1 MDPMDE
7 SLKKQIATLLR
18 VIHVTRCSKE
28 DNVPCQ
34 IEEGLFL
41 GSIGAAN
48 NKDELKNLN
57 ITHILTVANSL
68 APAYP
73 NDFVYKVINV
83 PDRVCT
89 DLKQHFD
96 ECIDYIDE
104 ATRSGGGVLVHCFV
118 GRSRSVTIIV
128 AYLMKKHGMSISQA
142 LEHVKSRRPQ
152 ASPNAGFISQL
163 ESFERSLCVE
173 VSSIFQ
179 SPPFHSSMAVHQ
191 DPIPSLVNTA
201 DEENKT
207 T

>member
-1 MDPMDE
+1 MDQIDE
-7 SLKKQIATLLR
+7 SLKKQIAALLR
-18 VIHVTRCSKE
+18 VIHVTRLSKE

-48 NKDELKNLN
+48 NKEELKNLN

-83 PDRVCT
+83 
-89 DLKQHFD
+89 FN
-96 ECIDYIDE
+96 
-104 ATRSGGGVLVHCFV
+104 CFPC
-118 GRSRSVTIIV
+118 SVTIIV
-128 AYLMKKHGMSISQA
+128 AYLMKKHAMSVSQA

-163 ESFERSLCVE
+163 QSLERSL
-173 VSSIFQ
+173 S
-179 SPPFHSSMAVHQ
+179 
-191 DPIPSLVNTA
+191 A